1 MIWPSYP
8 WWAPVAYAALVALA
22 VAVAI
27 VAWRRRAARI
37 PGLRFPARH
46 RLDGVRRGWRARL
59 VGAPFWL
66 RAAALALLLFALT
79 RPQLSEHETADVE
92 GIDIVVALD
101 LSGSMSSV
109 DISDEDLV
117 RLRNAGREPQDR
129 FHIAIATLQ
138 SFIDSRRYDRIGLV
152 AFGRQAF
159 LMFPLTLDYGV
170 MHGILDRMKLQDID
184 GSATAIGN
192 ALAMSLARL
201 KDSPAKSKL
210 IILLT
215 DGEDQGSNVSPV
227 EMAKEAAKRG
237 VHVFPILVGSEDES
251 RQPTDMVDLL
261 SGQRIYQRS
270 DSQVNP
276 KLLKQIAQITEGTF
290 YRAADLESLQHDFQ
304 KILDRFEK
312 TRLVDYASAER
323 TEIFHWFLLPGLG
336 LLMLEVLLGQTVLR
350 RFP

>member
-8 WWAPVAYAALVALA
+8 WWAPVVYGALVAAA
-22 VAVAI
+22 VALAGL
-27 VAWRRRAARI
+27 AWRRRAAHM

-46 RLDGVRRGWRARL
+46 RLEGVRRGWRARL
-59 VGAPFWL
+59 VGVPFWL
-66 RAAALALLLFALT
+66 RLAALALLLFALT
-79 RPQLSEHETADVE
+79 RPQRSERETADVE

-109 DISDEDLV
+109 DISDEDLA
-117 RLRNAGREPQDR
+117 RLQSQGREPSDR

-138 SFIDSRRYDRIGLV
+138 AFIDSRQYDRIGLV
-152 AFGRQAF
+152 AFGKEAF

-170 MHGILDRMKLQDID
+170 MHGILDRMQLKDID

-201 KDSPAKSKL
+201 AESEAKTRL

-227 EMAKEAAKRG
+227 EMAREAARRG

-251 RQPTDMVDLL
+251 RRPSDMVDLL
-261 SGQRIYQRS
+261 SGQRLYQRS
-270 DSQVNP
+270 DSRVNP
-276 KLLKQIAQITEGTF
+276 RLLAQIADITEGTF
-290 YRAADLESLQHDFQ
+290 YRATDQESLQHDFQ
-304 KILDRFEK
+304 SILDRFEK

-323 TEIFHWFLLPGLG
+323 SEIYHWFLLPGLG
-336 LLMLEVLLGQTVLR
+336 LLLLEVLLSQTLLR